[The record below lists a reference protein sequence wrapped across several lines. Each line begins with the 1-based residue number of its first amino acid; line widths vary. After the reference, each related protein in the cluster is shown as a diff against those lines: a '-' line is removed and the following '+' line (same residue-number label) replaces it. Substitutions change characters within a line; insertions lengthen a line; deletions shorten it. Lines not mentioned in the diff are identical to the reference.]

1 MFPGFTT
8 GYDDNG
14 YVLMRLLIRSVF
26 FLVLF
31 PAILMGCAA
40 QPAKERVPFH
50 IWQHT
55 LILPTDSMAAM
66 AVTDNTL
73 LIRYQDGARLAV
85 SLVDFTSEPLPEGT
99 ELQPYM
105 DQLYGNA
112 EPEYPGLKQ
121 ARDIVFKGVQ
131 EQSVLTDKEGLTIYW
146 LVEESR
152 SQAFVVDDSSDEL
165 YLMFDSEGR
174 TLDSVLATL
183 KRR

>member
-1 MFPGFTT
+1 
-8 GYDDNG
+8 
-14 YVLMRLLIRSVF
+14 MRLLIRSAF
-26 FLVLF
+26 FLFLF

-40 QPAKERVPFH
+40 QPEKERVPFH

-55 LILPTDSMAAM
+55 FTLPTDSMAVM

-99 ELQPYM
+99 ELHPYM
-105 DQLYGNA
+105 DQLYGNG
-112 EPEYPGLKQ
+112 EPEDPGLKQ
-121 ARDIVFKGVQ
+121 AREIVFKSVE

-152 SQAFVVDDSSDEL
+152 SQAFVVDDSSDDL

-174 TLDSVLATL
+174 TLESILGTL